1 MIIEFATKRDVNGN
15 RYYLGFDT
23 DKKVFSRDRGK
34 WYGRD
39 DIIEINKADR
49 RKLIDSLEADGY
61 AEIEHF

>member
-1 MIIEFATKRDVNGN
+1 M
-15 RYYLGFDT
+15 DT
-23 DKKVFSRDRGK
+23 DKKVFSRERGK
-34 WYGRD
+34 GYGRD